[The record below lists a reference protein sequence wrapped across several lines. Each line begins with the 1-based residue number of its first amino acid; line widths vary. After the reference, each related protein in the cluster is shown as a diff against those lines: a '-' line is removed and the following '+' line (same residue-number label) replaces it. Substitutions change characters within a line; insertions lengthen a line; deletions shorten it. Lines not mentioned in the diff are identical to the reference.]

1 MFSVGIPSPN
11 NKQNVNGFSC
21 KCRELCESKLYSR
34 LRIRY
39 ARVNSIRERSHTD
52 SARFVCASA
61 ATRTCGRAGA
71 RTVIYVLIHTSRH
84 AQFAYVEG
92 VYSAKQNGKA
102 SVCMCDVRAC
112 GRVETHTT
120 RGGYAKKDQDVRG
133 RREGVTKRRSTG
145 TREGLTKRRERE
157 RRR

>member
-1 MFSVGIPSPN
+1 MSA
-11 NKQNVNGFSC
+11 
-21 KCRELCESKLYSR
+21 RECVFGLAFRVQIISKMSTVLAASAENCARANYSR
-34 LRIRY
+34 LKIAY

-92 VYSAKQNGKA
+92 VYSAKKTERRA
-102 SVCMCDVRAC
+102 SVWVMCARAEEWK
-112 GRVETHTT
+112 RI
-120 RGGYAKKDQDVRG
+120 
-133 RREGVTKRRSTG
+133 RREVG
-145 TREGLTKRRERE
+145 TRRRVRT
-157 RRR
+157 